1 MGLFHR
7 TALPVAAMLL
17 ATLSF
22 SANVVYSQD
31 ASDTLPFPI
40 LPPHTFT
47 ALTPEQLTAVDPFPD
62 HYPNLPPAEQRQWV
76 EQQLVQVTDPPTQY
90 KLLQERAYLLIIGNH
105 LPAVRQQCRLH
116 EPLTFDFRYR
126 FRCLAVGSFAYDI
139 SVLKWLDLYENTI
152 AEDRTTPSS
161 ARAPSGAQRSL
172 PGRG

>member
-76 EQQLVQVTDPPTQY
+76 EQQLVQVTDPPPSINFCKSAPTCSSS
-90 KLLQERAYLLIIGNH
+90 EIIF
-105 LPAVRQQCRLH
+105 PPCA
-116 EPLTFDFRYR
+116 
-126 FRCLAVGSFAYDI
+126 
-139 SVLKWLDLYENTI
+139 
-152 AEDRTTPSS
+152 SS
-161 ARAPSGAQRSL
+161 AGSTNRSPSTFATGSVASQSVAL
-172 PGRG
+172 PMI